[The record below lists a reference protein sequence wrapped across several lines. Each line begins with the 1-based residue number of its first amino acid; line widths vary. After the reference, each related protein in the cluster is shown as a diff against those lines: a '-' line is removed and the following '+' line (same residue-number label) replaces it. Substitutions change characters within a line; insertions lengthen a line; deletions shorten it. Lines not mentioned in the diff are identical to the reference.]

1 MVFFV
6 ADKKFSW
13 MKSIYLYLGTIGSLY
28 ITGNLSY
35 VIFDVLMNIKT
46 IQYNLTTSGTYISN
60 APKKK
65 PIAHSF
71 MNLNNKLQ
79 E

>member
-1 MVFFV
+1 
-6 ADKKFSW
+6 
-13 MKSIYLYLGTIGSLY
+13 
-28 ITGNLSY
+28 
-35 VIFDVLMNIKT
+35 MNIKT

-65 PIAHSF
+65 KPIAHSF

>member
-1 MVFFV
+1 M
-6 ADKKFSW
+6 DE
-13 MKSIYLYLGTIGSLY
+13 IYISRHNWQLVHHWYS
-28 ITGNLSY
+28 NFSY
-35 VIFDVLMNIKT
+35 VIFDVLMNIQT

-71 MNLNNKLQ
+71 MNLNYKLQ